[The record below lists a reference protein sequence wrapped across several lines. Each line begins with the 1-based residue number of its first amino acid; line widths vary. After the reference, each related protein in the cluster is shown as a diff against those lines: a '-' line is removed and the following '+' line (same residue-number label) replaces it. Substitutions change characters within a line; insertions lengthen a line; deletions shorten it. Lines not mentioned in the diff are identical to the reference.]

1 VDPTQSGRSAHGA
14 RKSAVFGNSVRSLML
29 VLLTTSHPAWFPVA
43 LAQPVPGR
51 PEYTTSNPLLPPVA
65 MDSTGNFVV
74 VWESFGSAGT
84 DTGKYNTGVQGPAL
98 RQHGD
103 GDPNSQA
110 EPVVAMDSTGNFV
123 VVWLSDGELR
133 VGHRS
138 IALLNYSADASPRRE
153 GRVGREIEET
163 SAQPPH
169 VGEFT
174 KNHVPSVPIH
184 PSPSS
189 SWNGGSRLP

>member
-1 VDPTQSGRSAHGA
+1 VDPTQNARSVHGA

-29 VLLTTSHPAWFPVA
+29 VLLTTSHPAWLPVA
-43 LAQPVPGR
+43 LAQLVPGG
-51 PEYTTSNPLLPPVA
+51 PGYTTNNQLLPPVA

-74 VWESFGSAGT
+74 VWESFGGAGT
-84 DTGKYNTGVQGPAL
+84 DTGKYNIGVQGPAP

-103 GDPNSQA
+103 GDPNNQA
-110 EPVVAMDSTGNFV
+110 EPAVAMDTAGNLV
-123 VVWLSDGELR
+123 VVWLSDREPR

-138 IALLNYSADASPRRE
+138 IALLSYSADTSPGHE
-153 GRVGREIEET
+153 GRVEREIQET
-163 SAQPPH
+163 SAPPPH

-174 KNHVPSVPIH
+174 KSFVSSLIH

>member
-1 VDPTQSGRSAHGA
+1 
-14 RKSAVFGNSVRSLML
+14 ML
-29 VLLTTSHPAWFPVA
+29 VLLATSHPAWLPVA
-43 LAQPVPGR
+43 LAQPVPGG
-51 PEYTTSNPLLPPVA
+51 PEYTANNQLLPPVA

-74 VWESFGSAGT
+74 VWDSFGSAGT
-84 DTGKYNTGVQGPAL
+84 DAGKYNIGVQGPAL

-103 GDPNSQA
+103 GNPNNQA
-110 EPVVAMDSTGNFV
+110 EPAVAMDSAGNLV
-123 VVWLSDGELR
+123 VVWLSDEEPR

-138 IALLNYSADASPRRE
+138 IARLSYSADASPGRE
-153 GRVGREIEET
+153 GRVGREIQET

-174 KNHVPSVPIH
+174 KSYVPSVPIH

>member
-1 VDPTQSGRSAHGA
+1 
-14 RKSAVFGNSVRSLML
+14 ML
-29 VLLTTSHPAWFPVA
+29 VLLTTSHLAWLPVA
-43 LAQPVPGR
+43 LAQPVPGG
-51 PEYTTSNPLLPPVA
+51 PEYATNNQLLPPVV

-84 DTGKYNTGVQGPAL
+84 NTGKNDIGVQGPAL

-103 GDPNSQA
+103 GDPNNQA
-110 EPVVAMDSTGNFV
+110 EPAVAMDSAGNLV
-123 VVWLSDGELR
+123 VVWLGDGEPR

-138 IALLNYSADASPRRE
+138 ISLLSYSADTSLQRE
-153 GRVGREIEET
+153 GRVGREIQET

-169 VGEFT
+169 VGEST
-174 KNHVPSVPIH
+174 KSYLLYVPIH

-189 SWNGGSRLP
+189 SWSGGSRLP